1 MYLNV
6 GDYAPDFTLKNY
18 DGQNINLDQLR
29 NQDFILWFFPKANTP
44 G

>member
-6 GDYAPDFTLKNY
+6 GDKAPAFNLPNHNNEK
-18 DGQNINLDQLR
+18 INLKELKGSKLL
-29 NQDFILWFFPKANTP
+29 IWFFPKANTP